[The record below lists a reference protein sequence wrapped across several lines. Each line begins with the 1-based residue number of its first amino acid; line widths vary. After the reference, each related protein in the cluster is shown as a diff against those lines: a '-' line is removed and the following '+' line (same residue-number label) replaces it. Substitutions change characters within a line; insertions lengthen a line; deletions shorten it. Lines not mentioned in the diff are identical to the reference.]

1 MKKWINTICAGA
13 ASLLTFIFLALPAW
27 SIGADG
33 NYTTFNGYQ
42 LISGKEDGV
51 AWFKVLDVGA
61 WKLYRI
67 FAIILI
73 VLAVV
78 LALYAVFTLLVN
90 LEVLKIDAKWI
101 NLANNV
107 LLTVTLVVSVVALIA
122 CMRINDGYVDKMTNG
137 AATVKKYEDALG
149 LDKFGTQVGLWLVTA
164 FNAVACAVAWTFS
177 FVGKKD

>member
-1 MKKWINTICAGA
+1 MKKWINTICAGV
-13 ASLLTFIFLALPAW
+13 ASLFTFIFLALPAW
-27 SIGADG
+27 TLESKLAGEAKS
-33 NYTTFNGYQ
+33 FNGYQ
-42 LISGKEDGV
+42 LIGGKVDGV
-51 AWFKVLDVGA
+51 AVMEEYGA
-61 WKLYRI
+61 WKLYRV

-122 CMRINDGYVDKMTNG
+122 CMRINDNVAKEMGS
-137 AATVKKYEDALG
+137 TVKDIKEYC
-149 LDKFGTQVGLWLVTA
+149 DKFGTQVGLWLVTA
-164 FNAVACAVAWTFS
+164 FNAIACAVAWTFS

>member
-33 NYTTFNGYQ
+33 DYTTFNGYQ

-61 WKLYRI
+61 WKLYRV

-90 LEVLKIDAKWI
+90 LEVLKVDAKWI

-107 LLTVTLVVSVVALIA
+107 LLSVTTVVALVALIA
-122 CMRINDGYVDKMTNG
+122 CIRINDGYAEKTG
-137 AATVKKYEDALG
+137 TTVKAVKEYC
-149 LDKFGTQVGLWLVTA
+149 DKFGTQAGLWLVTA